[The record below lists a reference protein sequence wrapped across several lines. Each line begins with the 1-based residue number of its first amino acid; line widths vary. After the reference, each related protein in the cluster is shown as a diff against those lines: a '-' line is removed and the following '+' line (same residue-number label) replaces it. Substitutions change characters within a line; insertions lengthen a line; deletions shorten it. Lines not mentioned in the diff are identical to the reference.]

1 MHCTVSIKYK
11 IARQWKRVVSEKK
24 NLFQLKLKIT
34 ILIIIIIIMIIIII
48 IIIII
53 ITIIIKVISI
63 M

>member
-11 IARQWKRVVSEKK
+11 IARQWKRVASEKK

-34 ILIIIIIIMIIIII
+34 IIIII

>member
-11 IARQWKRVVSEKK
+11 IARQWKRVASEKK

-34 ILIIIIIIMIIIII
+34 ILIIIIIMIII